1 LGAEDSIAM
10 SLEILM
16 NGSLFESSEL
26 LSLFSTPV
34 WELQLP
40 ARRYEPIN
48 AAVLAVLEEARAGD
62 SPPAPGTAWQSRPDL
77 QLRPELSG
85 LVDCIHEATKRILS
99 FLKIAHRGIRIT
111 GCWANV
117 NALGTAH
124 GIHSHP
130 NNYLSGVYYVRTP
143 DGADS
148 INLHDPRVQTGIIRP
163 PVTALTAQNTDMVVI
178 RVQAGHLLV
187 FPSWLQHSVTA
198 STAES
203 ERVSVSFNVM
213 FTDYTQAMSSPLW

>member
-1 LGAEDSIAM
+1 
-10 SLEILM
+10 M

-40 ARRYEPIN
+40 AWRYEPIN
-48 AAVLAVLEEARAGD
+48 AAVLAGLEVVRAAD
-62 SPPAPGTAWQSRPDL
+62 PPPPPGTAWQSRPDL
-77 QLRPELSG
+77 HLRPELSG
-85 LVDCIHEATKRILS
+85 LVDCIHQAVEPILD
-99 FLKIAHRGIRIT
+99 FLKVNHGGVEIT

-117 NALGTAH
+117 NAPGTAH

-143 DGADS
+143 PGADS

-178 RVQAGHLLV
+178 HVQPGRLLV
-187 FPSWLQHSVTA
+187 FPAWLQHSVSVSA
-198 STAES
+198 AEC

-213 FTDYTQAMSSPLW
+213 FTDYTRAMSPPLW

>member
-1 LGAEDSIAM
+1 MI
-10 SLEILM
+10 
-16 NGSLFESSEL
+16 GSLFESSNL

-48 AAVLAVLEEARAGD
+48 ASVLDALQDVRACGP
-62 SPPAPGTAWQSRPDL
+62 SQAPGTGWQSRHDL
-77 QLRPELSG
+77 HLRPELSG
-85 LVDCIHEATKRILS
+85 LVDCIHQAVEPILDS
-99 FLKIAHRGIRIT
+99 LKINYGGVEIT

-143 DGADS
+143 PGADS

-163 PVTALTAQNTDMVVI
+163 PVTALTTQNTDMVVI
-178 RVQAGHLLV
+178 HVQPGRLLV
-187 FPSWLQHSVTA
+187 FPAWLQHAVCVGA
-198 STAES
+198 AES
-203 ERVSVSFNVM
+203 ERVSVGFNVM
-213 FTDYTQAMSSPLW
+213 FTDYTRTMSPPL

>member
-1 LGAEDSIAM
+1 M
-10 SLEILM
+10 SGSPFQSSNLH
-16 NGSLFESSEL
+16 SLFA
-26 LSLFSTPV
+26 TPV

-40 ARRYEPIN
+40 VRRYEPIN
-48 AAVLAVLEEARAGD
+48 AAVLAALEEVHAAD
-62 SPPAPGTAWQSRPDL
+62 SAQAPGTAWQSRPDL
-77 QLRPELSG
+77 HLRPELSG
-85 LVDCIHEATKRILS
+85 LVDCIHQAVEPILD
-99 FLKIAHRGIRIT
+99 FLKINYGGVEIT

-117 NALGTAH
+117 NAPGTAH

-143 DGADS
+143 AGADS

-178 RVQAGHLLV
+178 HVQPGRLLV
-187 FPSWLQHSVTA
+187 FPAWLQHSVSA
-198 STAES
+198 SAAEC

-213 FTDYTQAMSSPLW
+213 FTDYTRAMSPPLW